1 MYNVNE
7 WDTGLPEEIFVFRCY
22 ESIADPIERVFT
34 ETLSLCQAPVNTT
47 KGWDVKFFWRDKSS
61 NWIPLAEIKESNN
74 IEVDEDADR
83 APAFIYWVRKFL
95 N

>member
-47 KGWDVKFFWRDKSS
+47 KGWDVKFF
-61 NWIPLAEIKESNN
+61 
-74 IEVDEDADR
+74 
-83 APAFIYWVRKFL
+83 
-95 N
+95 